1 MPTTQSIREYLLS
14 KSPWVDPASTV
25 DTIKIGDGDREVTR
39 AGVCW
44 FAAMDTVRAAHQAGC
59 ELLVCHEPTFWAH
72 EASEAFWRDK
82 EPGLSKQRF
91 LEETSMVILRAHDT
105 WDQWPE
111 IGIRD
116 SWAAFLGLT
125 DRIYVSQTHNY
136 HAIYEVPRQT
146 LRTFAQCVAERI
158 RPLGE
163 DSVQVMGN
171 PECVIHRPALGVG
184 CIGPDADIVAA
195 GADVLVLC
203 YDGAPY
209 WSVRERLYE
218 LGAAVVTVE
227 HGTSE
232 MPGLENLCRHL
243 ESVFP
248 MIDFHYFANHPRTWT
263 VTSSAG

>member
-1 MPTTQSIREYLLS
+1 
-14 KSPWVDPASTV
+14 
-25 DTIKIGDGDREVTR
+25 
-39 AGVCW
+39 
-44 FAAMDTVRAAHQAGC
+44 
-59 ELLVCHEPTFWAH
+59 
-72 EASEAFWRDK
+72 
-82 EPGLSKQRF
+82 
-91 LEETSMVILRAHDT
+91 MVILRAHDT

-125 DRIYVSQTHNY
+125 NRIYVSQTHNY

-232 MPGLENLCRHL
+232 MPGIENLCRHL

-248 MIDFHYFANHPRTWT
+248 MIDFHYFANHPRTWI
-263 VTSSAG
+263 VTSST